1 MCVQLFTTFKLAV
14 LKLNFGK
21 IESSNNLNAVY
32 YITLLF
38 ALLCTACR
46 GRIGGIGGAD
56 SLSMLP
62 DKLKTE
68 LALFVNLNTLK
79 KVPSSIL
86 HRSTRFACNLCQI

>member
-1 MCVQLFTTFKLAV
+1 MTY
-14 LKLNFGK
+14 FGK
-21 IESSNNLNAVY
+21 TESNNNISAVY
-32 YITLLF
+32 RKQGYLH
-38 ALLCTACR
+38 LLCIACR
-46 GRIGGIGGAD
+46 GRIGGVGGAD

-86 HRSTRFACNLCQI
+86 HRSTRFACTLCC